1 MEATPKQF
9 SPKKMKKQV
18 VKELE
23 KLVKGFNAKNE
34 NLDMKPYELTKPDQF
49 KRGHYTITLEYKMMP
64 STDLTK
70 LMEFAKENGL
80 TVWLSMSQRTNT
92 PRINM
97 I

>member
-34 NLDMKPYELTKPDQF
+34 NFDIKPYELKQDQF
-49 KRGHYTITLEYKMMP
+49 KRGYYSIDLEYEIMP
-64 STDLTK
+64 STDLTNF
-70 LMEFAKENGL
+70 MEFVKENNL
-80 TVWLSMSQRTNT
+80 TVWLSMGKRTNT
-92 PRINM
+92 PKIH
-97 I
+97 II